1 MDRLSTASDAS
12 FSWSLCLMVAA
23 ALLGGLVGCDTVST
37 RTSVSEEPARADGEV
52 VIEDK
57 EFTRAD
63 LQFDPVGLTKGETFS
78 IELVD
83 DDHDQNVTR
92 ITHEG
97 TEEGRHLIRAQ
108 FDPLDPAS
116 VTVKCRNQNS
126 GSERKMATLG
136 GAQLQSKSLSQTP
149 MAKGGPEPT
158 SYHYIDSGETVI
170 VEVDYGGASGPGGQ
184 FSFPSADQPVECTHV
199 AFVLEDV
206 STSISADG
214 IRFQGLDQAPTFRH
228 RQFR

>member
-1 MDRLSTASDAS
+1 MNRLSTASDAS
-12 FSWSLCLMVAA
+12 FPWYLFLIVAA
-23 ALLGGLVGCDTVST
+23 VLGGGLVGCDAVST
-37 RTSVSEEPARADGEV
+37 RTSVSEKPTGADDEV

-63 LQFDPVGLTKGETFS
+63 LHFDPVGIAQGETFS

-83 DDHDQNVTR
+83 NDHDQNLTR

-97 TEEGRHLIRAQ
+97 IEGGRHLIRAQ

-126 GSERKMATLG
+126 GMERKMATLG
-136 GAQLQSKSLSQTP
+136 GAQLQPKSLSETP
-149 MAKGGPEPT
+149 VAKGGPVPT
-158 SYHYIDSGETVI
+158 SYHYIDSGETII

-184 FSFPSADQPVECTHV
+184 FSFPSVEQPVECTHV
-199 AFVLEDV
+199 AFVLEEV

-214 IRFQGLDQAPTFRH
+214 VRFQGLDQAPTFRH